1 VWLIVGLGNPGEEY
15 RLTRHNIGFRCLD
28 AIAARYGMSFSDRR
42 AKSLVA
48 QGNIAGERVVLAKP
62 QTFMNLSGEAVVGL
76 RQWYKID
83 PEHELL
89 VVYDDL
95 DLPFGTLRLRARG
108 SAGTHNGMRS
118 IVQLLGSQVFP
129 RLRVGIDRVPPRWD
143 AARYVLSR
151 FSADEEA
158 QIEGLTAQVDD
169 AVGLIVREGLVAA
182 MNRVNAPEPR
192 GSGGGAKPA

>member
-1 VWLIVGLGNPGEEY
+1 VWLLVGLGNPGPKY
-15 RLTRHNIGFRCLD
+15 QGTRHNIGFHV
-28 AIAARYGMSFSDRR
+28 IDRLASRAGASPSR
-42 AKSLVA
+42 AKLGA
-48 QGNIAGERVVLAKP
+48 EIAEGRLGSERVLLCKP
-62 QTFMNLSGEAVVGL
+62 MEFMNVSGQPVTRVASFYKVEPSRTVVV
-76 RQWYKID
+76 
-83 PEHELL
+83 H
-89 VVYDDL
+89 DDL

>member
-1 VWLIVGLGNPGEEY
+1 MTVLLIVGLGNPGEEY

-28 AIAARYGMSFSDRR
+28 AIAARHGMSFSEKR
-42 AKSLVA
+42 AKALVA
-48 QGNIAGERVVLAKP
+48 QGSIAGQRVALAKP
-62 QTFMNLSGEAVVGL
+62 QTFMNLSGESVVGL
-76 RQWYKID
+76 RQWYKLE

-89 VVYDDL
+89 VIYDDL

-129 RLRVGIDRVPPRWD
+129 RLRVGIDRVPPHWD

-151 FSADEEA
+151 FSAGEES
-158 QIEGLTAQVDD
+158 QIERVCAQASD
-169 AVGLIVREGLVAA
+169 AVEWIVREGVALA

-192 GSGGGAKPA
+192 AG